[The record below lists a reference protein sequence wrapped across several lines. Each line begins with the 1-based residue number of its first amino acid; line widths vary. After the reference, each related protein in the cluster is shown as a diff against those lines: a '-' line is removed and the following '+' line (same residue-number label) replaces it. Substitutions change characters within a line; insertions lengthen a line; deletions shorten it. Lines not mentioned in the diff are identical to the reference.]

1 MKSSKIP
8 SSRINMTSI
17 PSVIAAV
24 VVIALLLTLCAAP
37 ALAGG
42 SRVADV
48 NASQPVDNSTWYL
61 AEGSIAWGFDTYITI
76 ENPNDVE
83 VNADVTYMPTAAANV
98 HKEYTLPPKSHTS
111 IWGDNIAQDI
121 GAAQDFSTMV
131 HCREGRPIAVDRT
144 MTWTGKDAA
153 SPEAHSSI
161 GVTAPKTTWYLPEGS
176 SKWGFEC
183 WLLIQNP
190 GSDVAHCH
198 VTYMIE
204 GAEPQTVNH
213 DIPATSRKSFSMKD
227 DIGEQDASI
236 KVESDIPVIP
246 ERSMYWNHKGA
257 GTDTIGGYSD

>member
-98 HKEYTLPPKSHTS
+98 HKEYTLPLKATPASGATTS
-111 IWGDNIAQDI
+111 
-121 GAAQDFSTMV
+121 
-131 HCREGRPIAVDRT
+131 RRT
-144 MTWTGKDAA
+144 LAR
-153 SPEAHSSI
+153 
-161 GVTAPKTTWYLPEGS
+161 PKTFRPWCTAVR
-176 SKWGFEC
+176 
-183 WLLIQNP
+183 
-190 GSDVAHCH
+190 VA
-198 VTYMIE
+198 
-204 GAEPQTVNH
+204 Q
-213 DIPATSRKSFSMKD
+213 
-227 DIGEQDASI
+227 
-236 KVESDIPVIP
+236 
-246 ERSMYWNHKGA
+246 
-257 GTDTIGGYSD
+257 